1 MLSSSL
7 ESQTLQAK
15 KLVKEAE
22 DDDEARTEAVEK
34 VNSLKETLKHLKDQV
49 MDEAEEEV
57 VETKHK
63 KKQTETSNH
72 ITQWVK

>member
-63 KKQTETSNH
+63 KK
-72 ITQWVK
+72 